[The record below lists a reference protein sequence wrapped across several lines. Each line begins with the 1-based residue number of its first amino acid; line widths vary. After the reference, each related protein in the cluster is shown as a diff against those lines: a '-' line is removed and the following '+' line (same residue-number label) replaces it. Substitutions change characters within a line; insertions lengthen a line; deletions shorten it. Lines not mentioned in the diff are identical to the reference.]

1 MSKRC
6 EDVVNL
12 FMVGNMHVD
21 LNACYDVHASK
32 TSLTLVN
39 GYSIWFL
46 FGKCIVVERGTSYDR
61 NVVIAY
67 GDSREELLVWA
78 DVNNLD
84 MRRDDERQEK
94 DDEEEE
100 KL

>member
-1 MSKRC
+1 MVS
-6 EDVVNL
+6 L
-12 FMVGNMHVD
+12 FMVGNEHVD
-21 LNACYDVHASK
+21 FNMCYDVHASK
-32 TSLTLVN
+32 TSFAN
-39 GYSIWFL
+39 GLWFL
-46 FGKCIVVERGTSYDR
+46 LGKCIVVERGTSYDR
-61 NVVIAY
+61 SVVIAY

-94 DDEEEE
+94 DGEE